1 MPIVARH
8 SHQRLIAE
16 VSARFDDLDRLLA
29 LRDLRSSSEGA
40 SERAPWPE
48 ADKLAVTFGSEEQ
61 IRIAVDTLKAVLAEV
76 RKSKSLPAPRVY
88 ISPRFAPKALPAAKP
103 ILKP

>member
-8 SHQRLIAE
+8 PHQRLIAE

-29 LRDLRSSSEGA
+29 LRDLRSPTEGA
-40 SERAPWPE
+40 RERAPWPE
-48 ADKLAVTFGSEEQ
+48 AEKLAVTFGSEEQ

-76 RKSKSLPAPRVY
+76 KKTKSLHAPRVF
-88 ISPRFAPKALPAAKP
+88 IHPRFAPKALPPAKP

>member
-16 VSARFDDLDRLLA
+16 ISARFDDLDRLLA
-29 LRDLRSSSEGA
+29 IRDLRSPSEGA
-40 SERAPWPE
+40 SERAPWTEP
-48 ADKLAVTFGSEEQ
+48 DKLGVTFGSEEQ
-61 IRIAVDTLKAVLAEV
+61 IRIAVDTLKAALAEM
-76 RKSKSLPAPRVY
+76 RKTKSLAAPRIFVH
-88 ISPRFAPKALPAAKP
+88 PRNAPRAMPVATP